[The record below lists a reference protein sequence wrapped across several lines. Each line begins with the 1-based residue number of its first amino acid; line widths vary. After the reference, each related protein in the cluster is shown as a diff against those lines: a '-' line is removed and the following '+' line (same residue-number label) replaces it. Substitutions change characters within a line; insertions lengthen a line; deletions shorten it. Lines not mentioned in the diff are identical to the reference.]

1 MFLSL
6 AGSGLYIWYQE
17 GPGKER
23 AIAAHMKQEATRSI
37 PVVEEQ
43 SLPPWE
49 EPQVLAR
56 VPAYRVAP
64 DLSNVAN
71 SDVLGWLTADER
83 QRLAA
88 HGFFVRPSATPD
100 PISLYRDNA
109 ARGIPSLITA
119 DTLCYLYR
127 AVQAHAVA
135 QAEGHRLYP
144 QLQSLT
150 VRMLEG
156 SRSIYRQVENPRV
169 KEAARR
175 NMAYFAV
182 AARLLD
188 ERAEVPAEVQDLVGR
203 ELDLIRAAAGPAT
216 GAIFPYEV
224 DYGAFAPR
232 GHYTWTPELERYYR
246 AVTWYGS
253 VPLYPTRREAGEVT
267 AEPSDQLIQVILFT
281 EALFRWSLG
290 RIGPIEKWDRLYTSM
305 SFLYGQDDALHPRD
319 ALRLIE
325 EIFGRRPDLNELADP
340 ARLGTFVARAR
351 ELAAAKGVPP
361 VFKFVGPFSSVDRAL
376 LNRLGED
383 GVGAVRAQDLLAVLG
398 SRPAQPAEAPAP
410 DRATRLERLR
420 EELAAMPLERW
431 HASTAGGF
439 LWALQPLLAPKGPGF
454 PSFMEG
460 PAWEGR
466 NLLTGLST
474 LALLHHEGWKAAAPQ
489 QEGATWHAQPLA
501 VPVYVEP
508 ELAFYARMAWLARYT
523 RDFLDSRD
531 LLTGVAAE
539 SLRHFEQ
546 LATLLR
552 KAAAQELANAP
563 LNGDQK
569 QRLGAWGQAL
579 AEILANLEVT
589 GREGLPGYP
598 GAVVTIHRAG
608 ERVLQA
614 ALGPPLEI
622 VAVVPADGRLYL
634 ARGAALGCREVSRPA
649 EAPLTERQ
657 WLETLTEE
665 VPPFPAWTG
674 DFLVLPPAAD

>member
-64 DLSNVAN
+64 DLGNVAN
-71 SDVLGWLTADER
+71 PEALGRLTADER

-88 HGFFVRPSATPD
+88 HGFLVRPSALPD
-100 PISLYRDNA
+100 PVSLYRDNA

-135 QAEGHRLYP
+135 QAEGQRLYL

-188 ERAEVPAEVQDLVGR
+188 ERAEVPVEVQDLVGR

-224 DYGAFAPR
+224 DYGAFVPQ

-267 AEPSDQLIQVILFT
+267 AEPSDQLIQAILFT

-340 ARLGTFVARAR
+340 GKLGTFGARAG

-361 VFKFVGPFSSVDRAL
+361 VFKFVGPFLSVDRAV
-376 LNRLGED
+376 LNRLAGD
-383 GVGAVRAQDLLAVLG
+383 GAAVRAQDLLAVLG
-398 SRPAQPAEAPAP
+398 SGPAQVPEARTP

-431 HASTAGGF
+431 HASMAGGF
-439 LWALQPLLAPKGPGF
+439 LWALQPLLAPKGAGF

-474 LALLHHEGWKAAAPQ
+474 LALLHVEGWKATTPR
-489 QEGATWHAQPLA
+489 QEGATWHVQPPA
-501 VPVYVEP
+501 VLVYVEP
-508 ELAFYARMAWLARYT
+508 ELTFYARMAWLARYT

-531 LLTGVAAE
+531 LLTGMAAQ

-552 KAAAQELANAP
+552 KASAQELANAP

-569 QRLGAWGQAL
+569 QRLAAWGESM

-598 GAVVTIHRAG
+598 GAVVTLYRGG

-622 VAVVPADGRLYL
+622 VAVVPLEGRLYL

-649 EAPLTERQ
+649 DAPLTDRQ
-657 WLETLTEE
+657 WLATLAQG
-665 VPPFPAWTG
+665 VPAFPAWTG